1 MGQDGATRKKTRGR
15 QEQKGRRGT
24 GSASARQARGWARHG
39 AEGFAPDLRSHPR
52 LTDGDRTEARRLS
65 TSERWS
71 RDLSWKSLTPGFAR
85 LRRDG

>member
-1 MGQDGATRKKTRGR
+1 MAPRGKRQEAGRNKKGGEGQDQPAR
-15 QEQKGRRGT
+15 
-24 GSASARQARGWARHG
+24 ASQARGRARHG

-52 LTDGDRTEARRLS
+52 LTDGDRIEARRLS